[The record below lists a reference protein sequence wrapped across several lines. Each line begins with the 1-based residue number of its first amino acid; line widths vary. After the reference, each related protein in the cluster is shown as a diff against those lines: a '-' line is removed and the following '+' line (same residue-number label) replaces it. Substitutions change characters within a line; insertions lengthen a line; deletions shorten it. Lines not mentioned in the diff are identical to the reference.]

1 MALPPGDE
9 VLGVAGGH
17 LTVESVDT
25 VALAEQFGT
34 PLYVVSEHQL
44 RLNARAWRAAAAG
57 AWHHGETR
65 VLPSLKANTSPA
77 LRRVL
82 NEEGLGCDV
91 FGPDELEIAL
101 RSGVPPASIS
111 LNGAT
116 KANETLERAIVAGVR
131 ITLDSHDELAR
142 TRAIART
149 RSRVARVR
157 FRLRPWLPETTAR
170 SDFDATGGPASAA
183 LQSYRAGM
191 PDEELER
198 CLPEAIAAPELE
210 PVGLMA
216 HATRQTVD
224 LGFWRA
230 YACAFGRTAAAL
242 AAAHAPWRPLELDL
256 GGGFALPRD
265 PTGRHHPHRHAAG
278 LAPEPHA
285 YARALAEGLEQG
297 LRDGG
302 LDPAGIALELEPGRA
317 IYGNAGIHLA
327 RVLHIKR
334 QTRPV
339 AATWIETDT
348 SEAFLAD
355 TVFEANGWTVVLASD
370 PERRPLVQ
378 AGLTG
383 ISCGFDL
390 LVPPGELPDAQPG
403 ELVAVL
409 DTGAYQDATAS
420 NFNAMRR
427 PATVLVSGNRARL
440 IKRRETHEDVV
451 ARDLDEGHAP

>member
-1 MALPPGDE
+1 M
-9 VLGVAGGH
+9 
-17 LTVESVDT
+17 
-25 VALAEQFGT
+25 
-34 PLYVVSEHQL
+34 
-44 RLNARAWRAAAAG
+44 
-57 AWHHGETR
+57 
-65 VLPSLKANTSPA
+65 
-77 LRRVL
+77 
-82 NEEGLGCDV
+82 
-91 FGPDELEIAL
+91 
-101 RSGVPPASIS
+101 
-111 LNGAT
+111 
-116 KANETLERAIVAGVR
+116 
-131 ITLDSHDELAR
+131 
-142 TRAIART
+142 
-149 RSRVARVR
+149 R

-170 SDFDATGGPASAA
+170 SDFDAAGGPASAA
-183 LQSYRAGM
+183 LESYRAGM

-230 YACAFGRTAAAL
+230 YACAFGGTAAAL

-265 PTGRHHPHRHAAG
+265 PTGRHHRHRQAAG
-278 LAPEPHA
+278 LAPGPDT
-285 YARALAEGLEQG
+285 YARALADGLEQG
-297 LRDGG
+297 LREGG

-339 AATWIETDT
+339 VATWIETDT

-427 PATVLVSGNRARL
+427 PATVLVSGDRARL
-440 IKRRETHEDVV
+440 IKRRETHADVV